1 MSLSRSRYE
10 QIREKNEIYSCW
22 KNSHSDEVWTLWS
35 SPQPTDTRGLFFQSL
50 IDNDLVL
57 VAVIRMTFYCVK
69 KKQNKKNYWFSFD
82 FITSLTLGLCIY
94 LHIYIYMCVYT
105 HAHIHTYIYINIF
118 IVCYFPEET
127 PVLVP
132 SPLQESVHKRSIH
145 SPNKPTV
152 ARLLLSSRLTWVM

>member
-57 VAVIRMTFYCVK
+57 VADIRMTFYCVK
-69 KKQNKKNYWFSFD
+69 KKKQNKKLLVLIWLHHQFD
-82 FITSLTLGLCIY
+82 TGFM
-94 LHIYIYMCVYT
+94 YIFAYTYICVYT
-105 HAHIHTYIYINIF
+105 QAHIHTYIYINIF

-132 SPLQESVHKRSIH
+132 SLLQESVHKRSIH

-152 ARLLLSSRLTWVM
+152 ARLLLLSRLTWVM